1 MVWSPRRGAVRTRA
15 RLFDYVYFVAPPNPR
30 GARNFPAAAVAIV
43 VVAAATVL
51 LIY

>member
-30 GARNFPAAAVAIV
+30 GARNFPAAAVVA
-43 VVAAATVL
+43 VAAATVL